1 MNDTAQ
7 DLQRVAQQAEAPV
20 LAQVEEVAGQ
30 GALTPVQTPSNLKPV
45 EPGHLSVEDIR
56 SIETEADAFIEKV
69 KTDPSNW
76 QLGDFVFGLGRSIME
91 ETQAQVSLYDRKMGN
106 VLKNVATDDSS
117 PVGKN
122 ILAIKTELD
131 KVNPTVVARTE
142 MPFPKKMLGLFTRTV
157 NRLPKG
163 DEILRVIAERRETV
177 NSTIDGIRDHLR
189 SEADQVAFDAA
200 ELSTICD
207 TLKEIQP
214 KLQEQ
219 IYLGQVIWQKLM
231 DHIPTVEDPRI
242 KEALTTLTSDLA
254 MAVVD
259 LQTIDNANLQTRFG
273 GEMMV
278 RNSHLVKRLVQRTD
292 MILSTAVKN
301 ALAVRVAAEQQMET
315 LQHLD
320 MVQQSAAETM
330 KDTANVIGQAAIKGA
345 QMSQSMT
352 VNIDALQEACQT
364 YEQAFDTY
372 ALICRETINIASQS
386 SNALGDMNERFRA
399 RTDAITAR
407 RQDKGDVT

>member
-1 MNDTAQ
+1 MNDMAQ
-7 DLQRVAQQAEAPV
+7 DLQSVAQQAKAPV
-20 LAQVEEVAGQ
+20 LAEVTQVSGQ
-30 GALTPVQTPSNLKPV
+30 GALTPVQAPSNLEPV
-45 EPGHLSVEDIR
+45 EPKHLAVEDIEA
-56 SIETEADAFIEKV
+56 IEVKASEFLEKI
-69 KTDPSNW
+69 KEDPSDW
-76 QLGDFVFGLGRSIME
+76 QLGNFVFGLGQEIMA

-131 KVNPTVVARTE
+131 KVNPTMVARAE
-142 MPFPKKMLGLFTRTV
+142 MPFPKKMLGLFTKTV

-163 DEILRVIAERRETV
+163 DEILRIIAERRETV

-189 SEADQVAFDAA
+189 NEADQVAFDAA

-207 TLKEIQP
+207 ALKDIQP
-214 KLQEQ
+214 RLQEQ
-219 IYLGQVIWQKLM
+219 IFLGQIIWQKLM
-231 DHIPTVEDPRI
+231 DHMGSVEDARN

-259 LQTIDNANLQTRFG
+259 LQTIDNSNLQTRFG

-278 RNSHLVKRLVQRTD
+278 RNSHLVRRLVQRTD

-315 LQHLD
+315 MQHLD
-320 MVQQSAAETM
+320 MVQQAAAETM
-330 KDTANVIGQAAIKGA
+330 KDTATVIGNAAIKGA
-345 QMSQSMT
+345 KMSQSMT
-352 VNIDALQEACQT
+352 VNIDALEEACQT
-364 YEQAFDTY
+364 YEQAFETY
-372 ALICRETINIASQS
+372 ALISQETINIASQS
-386 SNALGDMNERFRA
+386 SNALGKMNDRFRA
-399 RTDAITAR
+399 RTDALTAR
-407 RQDKGDVT
+407 REDN

>member
-1 MNDTAQ
+1 MNDMAA
-7 DLQRVAQQAEAPV
+7 DLQQVARQAKAPV
-20 LAQVEEVAGQ
+20 LAEIDQVSGQ
-30 GALTPVQTPSNLKPV
+30 GALTPVQTPANLEPV
-45 EPGHLSVEDIR
+45 QPRHLTVEEIQ
-56 SIETEADAFIEKV
+56 SLEARADEFVEKV
-69 KTDPSNW
+69 KTDPSDW
-76 QLGDFVFGLGRSIME
+76 QLGNFVFNLGQEIMA
-91 ETQAQVSLYDRKMGN
+91 ETQSQVSLYDRKMGS
-106 VLKNVATDDSS
+106 VLKNVATDNSS

-122 ILAIKTELD
+122 ILAIKIELD
-131 KVNPTVVARTE
+131 KVNPTVVAKTE
-142 MPFPKKMLGLFTRTV
+142 TPLPKKMLGLFTRTV

-163 DEILRVIAERRETV
+163 DEILKIIAERRETV

-189 SEADQVAFDAA
+189 NEADQVAMDAA

-207 TLKEIQP
+207 ALKEIQP
-214 KLQEQ
+214 GLQEQ
-219 IYLGQVIWQKLM
+219 IYLGQLIWRKLSA
-231 DHIPTVEDPRI
+231 HIDTVADPRQ

-254 MAVVD
+254 MAVID
-259 LQTIDNANLQTRFG
+259 LQTIDNSNLQTRFG

-330 KDTANVIGQAAIKGA
+330 KDTAKVIGQAAVKGA
-345 QMSQSMT
+345 RMSQGMT

-364 YEQAFDTY
+364 YEQAFEAY
-372 ALICRETINIASQS
+372 AAISRETIEIATQS
-386 SNALGDMNERFRA
+386 SNALGEMNHRFRA
-399 RTDAITAR
+399 RTDALTAR
-407 RQDKGDVT
+407 RREE

>member
-1 MNDTAQ
+1 MNDMAQ
-7 DLQRVAQQAEAPV
+7 DLQSVAQQAKAPV
-20 LAQVEEVAGQ
+20 LAEVTQVSGI
-30 GALTPVQTPSNLKPV
+30 GALTPVQSPSNLEPV
-45 EPGHLSVEDIR
+45 QPKHLAVEDIQA
-56 SIETEADAFIEKV
+56 IEAKADEFIEKI
-69 KTDPSNW
+69 KADPSDW
-76 QLGDFVFGLGRSIME
+76 QLGNFVFSLGQEIMD
-91 ETQAQVSLYDRKMGN
+91 ETQAQVTLYDRKMGN
-106 VLKNVATDDSS
+106 VLKNVATDNAS

-122 ILAIKTELD
+122 ILAIKMELD
-131 KVNPTVVARTE
+131 KVNPTMVARAE
-142 MPFPKKMLGLFTRTV
+142 MPFQKKMLGLFTKTV

-163 DEILRVIAERRETV
+163 DEILRIIAERRETV

-189 SEADQVAFDAA
+189 NEADQVAFDAS

-207 TLKEIQP
+207 SLKEIQP
-214 KLQEQ
+214 RLQEK

-231 DHIPTVEDPRI
+231 EHLKTIEDPRN

-259 LQTIDNANLQTRFG
+259 LQTIDNSNLQTRFG

-278 RNSHLVKRLVQRTD
+278 RNSHLVRRLVQRTD

-320 MVQQSAAETM
+320 MVQKAAAETM
-330 KDTANVIGQAAIKGA
+330 KDTATVIGNAAIKGA

-352 VNIDALQEACQT
+352 VNIEALEQACQT
-364 YEQAFDTY
+364 YEQAFETY
-372 ALICRETINIASQS
+372 ALISQETINIASQS
-386 SNALGDMNERFRA
+386 SNALGKMNDRFRA
-399 RTDAITAR
+399 RTDALTAR
-407 RQDKGDVT
+407 RQDN

>member
-7 DLQRVAQQAEAPV
+7 DLQRVAEQAKAPV
-20 LAQVEEVAGQ
+20 LAQVDQVAGQ
-30 GALTPVQTPSNLKPV
+30 GALTPVQAPSNLQPV
-45 EPGHLSVEDIR
+45 QPRHLAAEDIAA
-56 SIETEADAFIEKV
+56 IEADAGAFMDKV
-69 KTDPSNW
+69 KADPSDW
-76 QLGDFVFGLGRSIME
+76 KLGDFVFGLGRNIME
-91 ETQAQVSLYDRKMGN
+91 ETQAQVSLYDRKMGS
-106 VLKNVATDDSS
+106 VLKNVATDDKS

-142 MPFPKKMLGLFTRTV
+142 MPFPKKMLGLFTKTV

-163 DEILRVIAERRETV
+163 DEILRIIAERRETV

-189 SEADQVAFDAA
+189 NEADQVAFDAA

-207 TLKEIQP
+207 ALKEIQP
-214 KLQEQ
+214 QLQEQ
-219 IYLGQVIWQKLM
+219 IFLGQLIWQKLM
-231 DHIPTVEDPRI
+231 AYIPEVDDPRV

-315 LQHLD
+315 LQHMD
-320 MVQQSAAETM
+320 MVQQAAADTM
-330 KDTANVIGQAAIKGA
+330 KDTADVIGQAAVKGA
-345 QMSQSMT
+345 KMSQSMT

-372 ALICRETINIASQS
+372 ALICRETIDIASQS
-386 SNALGDMNERFRA
+386 STALGEMNERFRT
-399 RTDAITAR
+399 RTDALTAR
-407 RQDKGDVT
+407 RQDT

>member
-1 MNDTAQ
+1 MSDVTQ
-7 DLQRVAQQAEAPV
+7 DLQSVAQQAKAPV
-20 LAQVEEVAGQ
+20 LAEVTQVSGQ
-30 GALTPVQTPSNLKPV
+30 GALTPVQTPSNLEPV
-45 EPGHLSVEDIR
+45 QPKHLAVEDIKA
-56 SIETEADAFIEKV
+56 IEAEADEFLEKI
-69 KTDPSNW
+69 KADPSDW
-76 QLGDFVFGLGRSIME
+76 QLGNFVFGLGKEIME
-91 ETQAQVSLYDRKMGN
+91 ETQAQVTLYDRKMGN
-106 VLKNVATDDSS
+106 VLKNVATDESS

-131 KVNPTVVARTE
+131 KVNPTMVARTE
-142 MPFPKKMLGLFTRTV
+142 MPFPKKMLGLFTKTV

-163 DEILRVIAERRETV
+163 DEVLRLIAERRETV

-189 SEADQVAFDAA
+189 NESDQVAFDAS
-200 ELSTICD
+200 ELSIICD

-214 KLQEQ
+214 RLQEKIYMGQ
-219 IYLGQVIWQKLM
+219 IIWQKLM
-231 DHIPTVEDPRI
+231 EHMTTLEDPRM

-259 LQTIDNANLQTRFG
+259 LQTIDNSNLQTRFG

-278 RNSHLVKRLVQRTD
+278 RNSHLVRRLVQRTD

-320 MVQQSAAETM
+320 MVQQAAAETM
-330 KDTANVIGQAAIKGA
+330 KDTAKVIGNAAIKGA

-352 VNIDALQEACQT
+352 VNIEALEEACQT
-364 YEQAFDTY
+364 YEQAFETY
-372 ALICRETINIASQS
+372 TLISQETINIASQS
-386 SNALGDMNERFRA
+386 SNALGKMNDRFRA
-399 RTDAITAR
+399 RTDALTAR
-407 RQDKGDVT
+407 RSDA

>member
-1 MNDTAQ
+1 MNDMTQ
-7 DLQRVAQQAEAPV
+7 DLQNVAQQAKAPV
-20 LAQVEEVAGQ
+20 LAEIEQVGGQ
-30 GALTPVQTPSNLKPV
+30 GALTPVQTPSNLMPV
-45 EPGHLSVEDIR
+45 EPKHLAVEDIKE
-56 SIETEADAFIEKV
+56 IEAKALEFIEKV
-69 KTDPSNW
+69 KADPSNW
-76 QLGDFVFGLGRSIME
+76 QLGNFVFSIGQKIME
-91 ETQAQVSLYDRKMGN
+91 ETQAQVSLYDRKMGS

-131 KVNPTVVARTE
+131 KVNPTVVGKTQ
-142 MPFPKKMLGLFTRTV
+142 MPFPKKMLGLFTKTV

-189 SEADQVAFDAA
+189 NEADQVAFDAA

-214 KLQEQ
+214 RLQEE
-219 IYLGQVIWQKLM
+219 IYLGQIIWQKLM
-231 DHIPTVEDPRI
+231 DHMPTVDDPRV

-259 LQTIDNANLQTRFG
+259 LQTIDNSNLQTRFG

-315 LQHLD
+315 MQHLD
-320 MVQQSAAETM
+320 MVQQAAAETM
-330 KDTANVIGQAAIKGA
+330 KDTASVIGQAAVKGA
-345 QMSQSMT
+345 KMSQSMT

-364 YEQAFDTY
+364 YETAFDAY
-372 ALICRETINIASQS
+372 ADICRETINIASQS
-386 SNALGDMNERFRA
+386 SNALGEMNERFRT

-407 RQDKGDVT
+407 RQDS

>member
-1 MNDTAQ
+1 MNDMAA
-7 DLQRVAQQAEAPV
+7 DLQQVARQAKAPV
-20 LAQVEEVAGQ
+20 LAEIDQVAGQ
-30 GALTPVQTPSNLKPV
+30 GALTPVQTPANLEPV
-45 EPGHLSVEDIR
+45 QPRHLTVEEIQ
-56 SIETEADAFIEKV
+56 SLEARADEFVDKV
-69 KTDPSNW
+69 KTDPSDW
-76 QLGDFVFGLGRSIME
+76 QLGNFVFNLGQEIMA
-91 ETQAQVSLYDRKMGN
+91 ETQSQVSLYDRKMGS
-106 VLKNVATDDSS
+106 VLKNVATDNSS

-131 KVNPTVVARTE
+131 KVNPTVVAKTE
-142 MPFPKKMLGLFTRTV
+142 MPLPQKMLGLFTRTV

-163 DEILRVIAERRETV
+163 DEILKIIAERRETV

-189 SEADQVAFDAA
+189 NEADQVAMDAA

-207 TLKEIQP
+207 ALKEIQP
-214 KLQEQ
+214 QLQEQ
-219 IYLGQVIWQKLM
+219 IYLGQLIWRKLSA
-231 DHIPTVEDPRI
+231 HIDTVADPRQ

-254 MAVVD
+254 MAVID
-259 LQTIDNANLQTRFG
+259 LQTIDNSNLQTRFG

-330 KDTANVIGQAAIKGA
+330 KDTAKVIGQAAVKGA
-345 QMSQSMT
+345 RMSQGMT

-364 YEQAFDTY
+364 YEQAFETY
-372 ALICRETINIASQS
+372 AAISRETIEIATQS
-386 SNALGDMNERFRA
+386 SNALGEMNHRFRA
-399 RTDAITAR
+399 RTDALTAR
-407 RQDKGDVT
+407 RREE

>member
-1 MNDTAQ
+1 MNDMAQ
-7 DLQRVAQQAEAPV
+7 DLQSVATQAKAPV
-20 LAQVEEVAGQ
+20 LAEVTQVGGQ
-30 GALTPVQTPSNLKPV
+30 GALTPVQTPSNLEPV
-45 EPGHLSVEDIR
+45 QPGHLSVEDIQA
-56 SIETEADAFIEKV
+56 IEAKANEFLEKI
-69 KTDPSNW
+69 KADPSDW
-76 QLGDFVFGLGRSIME
+76 QLGNFVFGLGQKIME
-91 ETQAQVSLYDRKMGN
+91 ETQAQVSLYDRKMGS
-106 VLKNVATDDSS
+106 VLKNVATDESS

-131 KVNPTVVARTE
+131 KVNPTMVAQTE
-142 MPFPKKMLGLFTRTV
+142 MPFKKKMLGMFTKTV

-163 DEILRVIAERRETV
+163 DEILAVIAERRETV

-189 SEADQVAFDAA
+189 NEADQVAMDAS

-207 TLKEIQP
+207 SLKEIQP
-214 KLQEQ
+214 MLQEE
-219 IYLGQVIWQKLM
+219 IYLGQIIWQKLM
-231 DHIPTVEDPRI
+231 EHLQTETDPRN

-259 LQTIDNANLQTRFG
+259 LQTIDNSNLQTRFG

-320 MVQQSAAETM
+320 MVQQAAAETM
-330 KDTANVIGQAAIKGA
+330 KDTANVIGNAAIKGA
-345 QMSQSMT
+345 KMSQSMT
-352 VNIDALQEACQT
+352 VNIEALEEACQT
-364 YEQAFDTY
+364 YEQAFETY
-372 ALICRETINIASQS
+372 ALISQETINIATQS
-386 SNALGDMNERFRA
+386 SNALGEMNDRFRS
-399 RTDAITAR
+399 RTDALTAR
-407 RQDKGDVT
+407 RQE

>member
-1 MNDTAQ
+1 MNNMAQ
-7 DLQRVAQQAEAPV
+7 DLVQVADQAKAPV
-20 LAQVEEVAGQ
+20 LTEIDQVGGQ
-30 GALTPVQTPSNLKPV
+30 GALTVVQPVSNLVPV
-45 EPGHLSVEDIR
+45 TPKHLSTQDIQTL
-56 SIETEADAFIEKV
+56 EQEAAAFVEKV
-69 KTDPSNW
+69 KSDPSDW
-76 QLGDFVFGLGRSIME
+76 QLGNFVFGLGRNIME
-91 ETQAQVSLYDRKMGN
+91 ETQAQVSLYDRKMGS
-106 VLKNVATDDSS
+106 VLKNVAADDSS

-131 KVNPTVVARTE
+131 KVNPTVVGRTE
-142 MPFPKKMLGLFTRTV
+142 MPFSKKMLGLFTKTV

-163 DEILRVIAERRETV
+163 DEILRIIAERRETV
-177 NSTIDGIRDHLR
+177 NSTIDSIREHLR
-189 SEADQVAFDAA
+189 NEADQVAFDAA

-207 TLKEIQP
+207 ALKEIQP

-219 IYLGQVIWQKLM
+219 IFLGQLIWKKLTTL
-231 DHIPTVEDPRI
+231 IETVDDPRS

-259 LQTIDNANLQTRFG
+259 LQTIDNSNLQTRFG

-292 MILSTAVKN
+292 MILATAVKN

-320 MVQQSAAETM
+320 MVQQAAAETM
-330 KDTANVIGQAAIKGA
+330 KDTANVIGQAAVKGA
-345 QMSQSMT
+345 QMSQNMT

-364 YEQAFDTY
+364 YEQAFDAY
-372 ALICRETINIASQS
+372 AQICRETINIASQS
-386 SNALGDMNERFRA
+386 SNALGEMNERFRS
-399 RTDAITAR
+399 RTDALTAR
-407 RQDKGDVT
+407 RQD

>member
-1 MNDTAQ
+1 MNDMTQ
-7 DLQRVAQQAEAPV
+7 DLQRVAQQAKAPV
-20 LAQVEEVAGQ
+20 LAEVTQVSGQ
-30 GALTPVQTPSNLKPV
+30 GALTPVQSPSNLEPV
-45 EPGHLSVEDIR
+45 QPGHLTIEDINA
-56 SIETEADAFIEKV
+56 IEAKANEFLEKI
-69 KTDPSNW
+69 KADPSDW
-76 QLGDFVFGLGRSIME
+76 QLGNFVFSLGQEIME
-91 ETQAQVSLYDRKMGN
+91 ETQAQVTLYDRKMGN
-106 VLKNVATDDSS
+106 VLKNVATDESS

-122 ILAIKTELD
+122 ILAIKMELD
-131 KVNPTVVARTE
+131 KVNPTVVAKTK
-142 MPFPKKMLGLFTRTV
+142 MPFPKKMLGLFTKTV
-157 NRLPKG
+157 TRLPKG
-163 DEILRVIAERRETV
+163 DEILKIIAERRETV

-189 SEADQVAFDAA
+189 NESDQVAFDAS

-231 DHIPTVEDPRI
+231 DYIKTVNDPRI

-259 LQTIDNANLQTRFG
+259 LQTIDNSNLQTRFG

-278 RNSHLVKRLVQRTD
+278 RNSHLVRRLVQRTD

-320 MVQQSAAETM
+320 MVQKAAAETM
-330 KDTANVIGQAAIKGA
+330 KDTAKVIGNAAIKGA

-352 VNIDALQEACQT
+352 VNIDALEEACQI
-364 YEQAFDTY
+364 YEQAFETY
-372 ALICRETINIASQS
+372 ALISQETINIASQS
-386 SNALGDMNERFRA
+386 SNALGKMNDRFRA
-399 RTDAITAR
+399 RTDALTAR
-407 RQDKGDVT
+407 RKDT

>member
-1 MNDTAQ
+1 MNDMAQ
-7 DLQRVAQQAEAPV
+7 DLQRVADQAKAPV
-20 LAQVEEVAGQ
+20 LAEVTQASGQ
-30 GALTPVQTPSNLKPV
+30 GALTPVQSPSNLEPV
-45 EPGHLSVEDIR
+45 QPGHLSVEDIQAV
-56 SIETEADAFIEKV
+56 EASANEFIEKI
-69 KTDPSNW
+69 KADPSDW
-76 QLGDFVFGLGRSIME
+76 QLGNFVFGLGQKIME
-91 ETQAQVSLYDRKMGN
+91 ETQTQVSLYDRKMGN

-131 KVNPTVVARTE
+131 KVNPTVVGKTQ
-142 MPFPKKMLGLFTRTV
+142 MPFQKKMLGLFTKTI

-189 SEADQVAFDAA
+189 NEADQVAMDAT
-200 ELSTICD
+200 ELSMICD
-207 TLKEIQP
+207 SLKEIQP
-214 KLQEQ
+214 KLQEE
-219 IYLGQVIWQKLM
+219 IYLGQIIWQKLM
-231 DHIPTVEDPRI
+231 DHVQTETDPRN

-315 LQHLD
+315 LKHMD
-320 MVQQSAAETM
+320 MVQQAAAETM
-330 KDTANVIGQAAIKGA
+330 KDTAKVIGSAAIKGA
-345 QMSQSMT
+345 KMSQGMT
-352 VNIDALQEACQT
+352 LNIAALEEACQT
-364 YEQAFDTY
+364 YEQAFETY
-372 ALICRETINIASQS
+372 ALISQETINIASQS
-386 SNALGDMNERFRA
+386 SNALGQMNDRFRS
-399 RTDAITAR
+399 RTDALTSR
-407 RQDKGDVT
+407 RQDT

>member
-1 MNDTAQ
+1 MTDISQ
-7 DLQRVAQQAEAPV
+7 DLKSVAVQAKAPV
-20 LAQVEEVAGQ
+20 LAEATEISGQ
-30 GALTPVQTPSNLKPV
+30 GALTPVQLPSNL
-45 EPGHLSVEDIR
+45 EPIQPKHLAVEDIQALE
-56 SIETEADAFIEKV
+56 SEAAAFIEKV
-69 KTDPSNW
+69 KAEPGDW
-76 QLGDFVFGLGRSIME
+76 QLGNFVFSLGQEIMDQ
-91 ETQAQVSLYDRKMGN
+91 TQAQVTLYDRKMGS

-131 KVNPTVVARTE
+131 KVNPTVVGRQE
-142 MPFPKKMLGLFTRTV
+142 LPFPKKMLGLFTKTV

-177 NSTIDGIRDHLR
+177 NSTIDGIRTHLR
-189 SEADQVAFDAA
+189 NEADQVAFDAS
-200 ELSTICD
+200 ELATICD
-207 TLKEIQP
+207 ALKEIQP
-214 KLQEQ
+214 RLQEK
-219 IYLGQVIWQKLM
+219 IYLGQIIWQKLM
-231 DHIPTVEDPRI
+231 AHMETVEDPRV

-259 LQTIDNANLQTRFG
+259 LQTIDNSNLQTRFG

-278 RNSHLVKRLVQRTD
+278 RNSHLVRRLVQRTD

-320 MVQQSAAETM
+320 MVQQAAAETM
-330 KDTANVIGQAAIKGA
+330 KDTAKVIGNAAIKGA

-352 VNIDALQEACQT
+352 VNIAALEEACNS
-364 YEQAFDTY
+364 YEQAFETY
-372 ALICRETINIASQS
+372 ALISKETINIASQS
-386 SNALGDMNERFRA
+386 STALGKMNERFRA
-399 RTDAITAR
+399 RTDSLTAR
-407 RQDKGDVT
+407 RQDK